1 MKDKVI
7 TCVQCGN
14 PFVFAVAEQARFHK
28 LGFDI
33 PKRCLECR
41 RKKFKAI
48 EMNER
53 RKHRGNKKQG
63 WRGDHEFETL

>member
-33 PKRCLECR
+33 PKRCPECR
-41 RKKFKAI
+41 KKKFKAI
-48 EMNER
+48 QTNER
-53 RKHRGNKKQG
+53 AQHKGNKKQG
-63 WRGDHEFETL
+63 WRRDRENNRY

>member
-14 PFVFAVAEQARFHK
+14 PFVFAVAEQARLHK

-33 PKRCLECR
+33 PKRCPECR
-41 RKKFKAI
+41 KKKFKAI
-48 EMNER
+48 QTNER
-53 RKHRGNKKQG
+53 VQHKGNKKQG
-63 WRGDHEFETL
+63 WRRDRENDTA